1 MIEMCRPLSWSLGLV
16 LGVLSYNFV
25 RGVSQLLLKQS
36 LPGQELLPLG
46 LRTRMLQCE
55 GYMSISWTLPAI

>member
-46 LRTRMLQCE
+46 LRMRMLQ
-55 GYMSISWTLPAI
+55 